1 MLGGYWGLT
10 QFLGGKV
17 ERADLKKKSQS
28 KREFSLEEE
37 RTVSAAAIAASAA
50 ALAAHGWYPSRRCVT
65 ETIFPPRVRALRALV
80 SQLMLEKLTLDEYDN
95 KPIPKLTRRD

>member
-28 KREFSLEEE
+28 KREFNLEEE

-65 ETIFPPRVRALRALV
+65 DTVFPPRVRALRALV